1 MFAAAFPALRPGTML
16 VQGFTL
22 ARRRMPPVDA
32 DIELWLID
40 LTQCAPV
47 LEALEQDIPR
57 LAETDRER
65 AGVIRDAGARRQ
77 RMAAYVAL
85 RVLLERAVGT
95 GIRRQPLLHGAGGK
109 PGLAGGEAQF
119 SLSHIE
125 GFALIGVA
133 AANPIGVDLERTRPL
148 KLPPRRR
155 EELCAAG
162 AGLAGKRLPG
172 TGTDRATIQAWVRLE
187 AFTKARGRALA
198 RTLADL
204 GLRGKARRPL
214 PLADLET
221 AARRLAR
228 RAGFDVF
235 DLELPPGLQAAVAVP
250 VGVGLPGLRLFP
262 AHRAGAEQLL
272 AAP

>member
-1 MFAAAFPALRPGTML
+1 
-16 VQGFTL
+16 
-22 ARRRMPPVDA
+22 MPPVNA

-40 LTQCAPV
+40 LVQCAPV
-47 LEALEQDIPR
+47 LEALEQDMPR
-57 LAETDRER
+57 LAEGDRER
-65 AGVIRDAGARRQ
+65 AGVIRDASARRQ
-77 RMAAYVAL
+77 RIAAYVAL
-85 RVLLERAVGT
+85 RILLERAIGT

-119 SLSHIE
+119 SLSHTE

-133 AANPIGVDLERTRPL
+133 AAHPIGVDLERTRPL

-155 EELCAAG
+155 DELCAAG
-162 AGLAGKRLPG
+162 AGLGGKHLPD
-172 TGTDRATIQAWVRLE
+172 TGTDRAIVQAWVRLE

-198 RTLADL
+198 LTLADL
-204 GLRGKARRPL
+204 GMRGKTRRPL
-214 PLADLET
+214 PPANLET

-235 DLELPPGLQAAVAVP
+235 DLELPPGLQGALAAP
-250 VGVGLPGLRLFP
+250 SGVGLPGLRLFP

-272 AAP
+272 AAPWQTRSEGCGSRT